1 MPRNGRRQLN
11 PVETRQRIEWF
22 ATSSDACTLSIEAW
36 DVKTEILAAAILGV
50 LGSGDAIA
58 FGSSMD
64 GGAISVT
71 IYSGDSK
78 QRKWVNDSMEL
89 DDLLALVARR
99 ASLGSGSA
107 QSKEA

>member
-1 MPRNGRRQLN
+1 VTRNGNRRLN

-22 ATSSDACTLSIEAW
+22 ATSSDASALSIGEW
-36 DVKTEILAAAILGV
+36 DVKTEVLAAAILGV
-50 LGSGDAIA
+50 LSRGDAIT

-89 DDLLALVARR
+89 DDLLAVVARH
-99 ASLGSGSA
+99 AVVGPGHA
-107 QSKEA
+107 ESKQA